1 MPYAALHPDCDALTD
16 PSADDLAR
24 LAANPTRPGL
34 IVFSLRDENLA
45 GLAVLAGPLRVLKI
59 SGAPR
64 LRSLDGVERLT
75 ELRELV
81 VATPTGS
88 AGSGRSIDVAS
99 FEPLERLERLER
111 LVLHDVRPAD
121 LDLAPVMRMTW
132 LREVEISGVPEFTIE
147 DYARLAMAL
156 PTTQGRC
163 LQPYVTIAGIGMCR
177 RCRGQSVLLNGTAP
191 RARRWVCP
199 TCHPALLSRH
209 VARWEALTGR
219 PYRAG

>member
-16 PSADDLAR
+16 PGADDLAR
-24 LAANPTRPGL
+24 LAAHPGQPGL

-45 GLAVLAGPLRVLKI
+45 GLAVLASHLRVLKI
-59 SGAPR
+59 AGAPR

-81 VATPTGS
+81 LATPTGS
-88 AGSGRSIDVAS
+88 AGSGRSIDVGS
-99 FEPLERLERLER
+99 FAPLERLARLER

-121 LDLAPVMRMTW
+121 LDLTPVTRMSW
-132 LREVEISGVPEFTIE
+132 LRELEITGVAEFTIE
-147 DYARLAMAL
+147 HYARLAMAL
-156 PTTQGRC
+156 PATQGRC
-163 LQPYVTIAGIGMCR
+163 LQPYVTIAGIGACR

-199 TCHPALLSRH
+199 TCNPALLSRH

-219 PYRAG
+219 PHRPG